1 MNMNKYPSFYILSS
15 ADEKNINNNIQE
27 NFGVIFLHAIN
38 PFIMKSEKTKPE
50 PSLQPSSSIRWNKI
64 PMSVFDTSRI
74 QFSITP
80 EYKYQYQ

>member
-38 PFIMKSEKTKPE
+38 PFIMKSEKQNLNPRYNLPQVYGGIK
-50 PSLQPSSSIRWNKI
+50 SLC
-64 PMSVFDTSRI
+64 
-74 QFSITP
+74 QFLILPT
-80 EYKYQYQ
+80 YNFL